1 LQSYG
6 NLRLLQGSG
15 TDPIETADLIAEA
28 VGHVR
33 SGAGPCLLR
42 VEVPRLTGH
51 TFIDNQAYKS
61 DEEIEAERQ
70 RDPVI
75 ALQRHLGKE
84 AFEEIKA
91 EVDNELQAALGAAR
105 AWPEPD
111 PESVTHHLFFEGLTP
126 LVGGLRPE
134 LGDPG
139 PIVETEPNSHG
150 PRVNLIDTVRSV
162 LEQELERNPRALVF
176 GEDVGVKGG
185 VHGATLGL
193 QTQFGQ
199 ERVFDTS
206 LSEDGIIG
214 RAAGMALAGLLPVP
228 EIQFRKYADP
238 ATEQINDIGT
248 LRWRMA
254 GKFAAPM
261 VVRIPAGYGK
271 KIGDPWHSVT
281 AEAIYA
287 HTLGWRLAF
296 PSNAAD
302 AAGLL
307 RAALRGDDPVIFL
320 EHRALLDT
328 SIARR
333 PDPGPD
339 YVLPLGKASVVQPGE
354 GLTLVTWGA
363 MVHAS
368 LQAAKVHPGQ
378 VEVIDLRTI
387 SPWDKEAVLHSIRKT
402 GKLLVVHEDTW
413 TNGFAGEIMATV
425 ADEAFTD
432 LDAPLRRLATPDI
445 PIPYNRGLM
454 EAVLPGAKAIQ
465 TAIRELL
472 DY

>member
-1 LQSYG
+1 
-6 NLRLLQGSG
+6 
-15 TDPIETADLIAEA
+15 
-28 VGHVR
+28 
-33 SGAGPCLLR
+33 
-42 VEVPRLTGH
+42 
-51 TFIDNQAYKS
+51 
-61 DEEIEAERQ
+61 
-70 RDPVI
+70 
-75 ALQRHLGKE
+75 
-84 AFEEIKA
+84 
-91 EVDNELQAALGAAR
+91 
-105 AWPEPD
+105 
-111 PESVTHHLFFEGLTP
+111 
-126 LVGGLRPE
+126 
-134 LGDPG
+134 
-139 PIVETEPNSHG
+139 
-150 PRVNLIDTVRSV
+150 
-162 LEQELERNPRALVF
+162 
-176 GEDVGVKGG
+176 
-185 VHGATLGL
+185 
-193 QTQFGQ
+193 
-199 ERVFDTS
+199 
-206 LSEDGIIG
+206 
-214 RAAGMALAGLLPVP
+214 MALAGLLPVP

-339 YVLPLGKASVVQPGE
+339 YVLPLGKAAVIQPGE

>member
-1 LQSYG
+1 
-6 NLRLLQGSG
+6 
-15 TDPIETADLIAEA
+15 
-28 VGHVR
+28 
-33 SGAGPCLLR
+33 
-42 VEVPRLTGH
+42 
-51 TFIDNQAYKS
+51 
-61 DEEIEAERQ
+61 
-70 RDPVI
+70 
-75 ALQRHLGKE
+75 
-84 AFEEIKA
+84 
-91 EVDNELQAALGAAR
+91 
-105 AWPEPD
+105 
-111 PESVTHHLFFEGLTP
+111 LTP

-134 LGDPG
+134 LGESEPM
-139 PIVETEPNSHG
+139 VESQPNTDG
-150 PRVNLIDTVRSV
+150 PRVNLIDAVRSV
-162 LEQELERNPRALVF
+162 LGQELARNPRALVF

-193 QTQFGQ
+193 QSQFGQ

-206 LSEDGIIG
+206 LSEDAIMG
-214 RAAGMALAGLLPVP
+214 RSVGMALAGLLPIP

-307 RAALRGDDPVIFL
+307 RAALRGDDPVIFF

-339 YVLPLGKASVVQPGE
+339 YVLPLGKAAVLQQGD

-363 MVHAS
+363 MVHQS
-368 LQAAKVHPGQ
+368 LQAARAFPGQ

-387 SPWDKEAVLHSIRKT
+387 SPWDKETILHSIRKT

-432 LDAPLRRLATPDI
+432 LDAPLRRLATPDV

-454 EAVLPGAKAIQ
+454 DAVLPGVDDIQ
-465 TAIRELL
+465 AALDDLL
-472 DY
+472 GF

>member
-1 LQSYG
+1 L
-6 NLRLLQGSG
+6 
-15 TDPIETADLIAEA
+15 E
-28 VGHVR
+28 H
-33 SGAGPCLLR
+33 
-42 VEVPRLTGH
+42 
-51 TFIDNQAYKS
+51 
-61 DEEIEAERQ
+61 
-70 RDPVI
+70 
-75 ALQRHLGKE
+75 
-84 AFEEIKA
+84 
-91 EVDNELQAALGAAR
+91 EL
-105 AWPEPD
+105 D
-111 PESVTHHLFFEGLTP
+111 
-126 LVGGLRPE
+126 
-134 LGDPG
+134 
-139 PIVETEPNSHG
+139 
-150 PRVNLIDTVRSV
+150 
-162 LEQELERNPRALVF
+162 RNDRALVF

-193 QTQFGQ
+193 QSQFGQ

-206 LSEDGIIG
+206 LSEDAIMG
-214 RAAGMALAGLLPVP
+214 RSVGMALAGLLPVP

-281 AEAIYA
+281 GEAIYA

-307 RAALRGDDPVIFL
+307 RAALRGDDPVIFF

-339 YVLPLGKASVVQPGE
+339 YVLPFGKAAVAQSGDS
-354 GLTLVTWGA
+354 LTLVTWGA
-363 MVHAS
+363 MVHPS
-368 LQAAKVHPGQ
+368 LQAARKHPGE

-387 SPWDKEAVLHSIRKT
+387 SPWDKETVLLSVRKT

-432 LDAPLRRLATPDI
+432 LDAPLRRLTTPDV

-454 EAVLPGAKAIQ
+454 EAVLPGVDDIQMAIDD
-465 TAIRELL
+465 LL
-472 DY
+472 GF